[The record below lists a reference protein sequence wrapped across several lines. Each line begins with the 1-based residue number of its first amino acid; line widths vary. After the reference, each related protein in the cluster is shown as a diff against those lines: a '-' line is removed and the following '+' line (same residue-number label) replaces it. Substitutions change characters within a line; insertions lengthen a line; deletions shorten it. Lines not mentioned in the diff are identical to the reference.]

1 MLLRKMGFFLLPLH
15 LFLENPTNGLSSY
28 SGMTPAKLDP
38 VTTTLSDI
46 QQRLL
51 SLLTPTT
58 ILVGHSLD
66 ADLAA
71 IKISHPFIVDT
82 SILYPHPR
90 GPPLKSSLKWL
101 AQKYLS
107 RAIQQGH
114 GATGHDS
121 IEDARAALDL
131 VKVKCEK
138 GPEWGTSEAA
148 GESIFK
154 RLGRSQLRGKVGIG
168 AIVDRGNPER
178 GFGHSAEV
186 CIGCGSDEEVVDG
199 INRAVRGDPDGK
211 VVKGGGVN
219 FVWGRLRD
227 LEGKRGWSNEYRQA
241 PAASKPEPGEITTVN
256 GTEAD
261 GEVERQTTGDVLLN
275 PPPDPPPTE
284 LAAAVTSTCNN
295 IKAIRDALPPC
306 TLFIVYSGT
315 GDPRPMAK
323 YHEIRRRFQAEY
335 KVRKWDELTYKWG
348 DEEEQGLKVACR
360 TAKDGVG
367 FVCVT

>member
-1 MLLRKMGFFLLPLH
+1 MWP
-15 LFLENPTNGLSSY
+15 SY

-38 VTTTLSDI
+38 ITTTLSDI

-51 SLLTPTT
+51 SLFKPTT
-58 ILVGHSLD
+58 ILVGHSLE

-101 AQKYLS
+101 AQKYLN

-138 GPEWGTSEAA
+138 GPDWGTSEAA

-154 RLGRSQLRGKVGIG
+154 RLGRSHVAGKAVTG
-168 AIVDRGNPER
+168 AIVDRGNPEK
-178 GFGHSAEV
+178 GFGHSTDV
-186 CIGCGSDEEVVDG
+186 CIGCESDEAVVEG
-199 INRAVRGDPDGK
+199 VIRAIKGDPDGK
-211 VVKGGGVN
+211 VVKGGGMN

-227 LEGKRGWSNEYRQA
+227 LERKRGWSNEYRQA
-241 PAASKPEPGEITTVN
+241 AMASKPGLGDILTTN
-256 GTEAD
+256 GTAASD
-261 GEVERQTTGDVLLN
+261 EVEKQTPGDALLH
-275 PPPDPPPTE
+275 PPPDPSSTE
-284 LAAAVTSTCNN
+284 LAAAVKSTCEN
-295 IKAIRDALPPC
+295 IKAIHDALPPC
-306 TLFIVYSGT
+306 TMFIVYSGT

-335 KVRKWDELTYKWG
+335 KIKKWDELTYKWG
-348 DEEEQGLKVACR
+348 DVEEQGLKVACR
-360 TAKDGVG
+360 KARDGVG
-367 FVCVT
+367 FVCLT